1 METLDGANDL
11 TEKDER
17 NSDENGERS
26 EIEKAA
32 VKFLDEDDSNH
43 TPFAAAGRPEWYEW

>member
-1 METLDGANDL
+1 MN